1 VLSLPGSHFIF
12 LFLYHQKSIIAIS
25 TPVSSPSHRQTLE
38 KERRNCHGKNVRR
51 HRRAEHERPSWC
63 GVTSSAWR
71 TTLLP
76 DLPRSLLHHRLLDDV
91 PDEHAQDTQLPGMFC
106 SGSWPLTSSLARK
119 RPSSSWVALSRAPNT
134 SVPLATCTRDG
145 QRLTHDCVGKDL
157 ALFPMRRG
165 TNHHC
170 PAFLDRTSPTGSRE
184 SLPPRKP

>member
-1 VLSLPGSHFIF
+1 
-12 LFLYHQKSIIAIS
+12 
-25 TPVSSPSHRQTLE
+25 
-38 KERRNCHGKNVRR
+38 
-51 HRRAEHERPSWC
+51 
-63 GVTSSAWR
+63 VTSSASR

-165 TNHHC
+165 TNHRC
-170 PAFLDRTSPTGSRE
+170 QLFLFLIVRLITRCVGKHVGHEGLALLERDSVTQRLSCDGARW
-184 SLPPRKP
+184 LL